1 MSKPPP
7 IPLYPKRY
15 DNDETLFLVYNTSE
29 SILSEDCPAWSEE
42 ISVRPLFDHEVWADS
57 GYASIDGELF
67 YYNSVERSY
76 MNLNQPDSDSGP
88 TPDLSKDG
96 YLVTKFKGCVR
107 NLGGSQTRFNKR
119 GTKVR
124 GFVVAEHHNQLVDA
138 IINTERFI
146 GTNFSEDQD
155 TLDWKIRNLS
165 ETPIIFDDHSCPEV
179 SFIFNIISQDNATGI
194 VAEYNIVIENSS
206 LDTNF
211 VLDFGDGVTNN
222 FLLEGTHT
230 YSVNSNID
238 PVLTVA
244 NSFCSIVVTPTIRE
258 SSLQPT
264 RQETG
269 EGSIEIPLPPPP
281 VIPPITIT
289 PFVQLDNRYNIPPIV
304 FPCLDASPIGDISIP
319 SIIEIVPPLNI
330 PTLISISPVTIP
342 TRITI
347 SPSAVSIPTFIT
359 ITPIDIPS
367 KIELPSVIQ
376 ILQPNP
382 SIPTF
387 ISISPIDIPS
397 RIEILAPDLTGIPTY
412 IDIPTR
418 IEILTPDLTGIPT
431 YIDIPTRIN
440 IDPVNIPTYVKIDQP
455 FSLPTYIKVDSPII
469 DIPSRIDI
477 PSIVIPSFI
486 DSNIPSTI
494 TIDPIQWNVPSIG
507 PVDVNI
513 NLFGSITS
521 VISLIGP
528 SPAIPSIIKIEG
540 EITSVITV
548 DWEANGGPPQL
559 SCIVTVECG
568 SSPSSSRSN
577 LSQASLYNQ
586 DYVEVDVASLGI
598 PSVIKVESPVFP
610 DLKINTDNIPTSIK
624 VDKIEGISE
633 IKITQDFKV
642 PSEIK
647 IVSESFIP
655 TSIVVES
662 KIPEVIQLKNYD
674 IPEFIPVKVQE
685 DFPKEILLNASS
697 VPKEIQVVGVP
708 SVIQLQG
715 YIPSAIQLVMP
726 ENPEIELVYKG
737 SPIDVKVELDLTK
750 LNGDGNKT
758 NCVSIVPCQ

>member
-7 IPLYPKRY
+7 TPLYPKRY

-42 ISVRPLFDHEVWADS
+42 ISVKPLFNHEVWSDS

-76 MNLNQPDSDSGP
+76 FTLDL
-88 TPDLSKDG
+88 TPDAELSDG
-96 YLVTKFKGCVR
+96 VYLVTKFKGCIR
-107 NLGGSQTRFNKR
+107 NLGGSKTKFNTR

-138 IINTERFI
+138 IIKTEKFI
-146 GTNFSEDQD
+146 GSNFTEDQK
-155 TLDWKIRNLS
+155 TLDWKIRNLA
-165 ETPIIFDDHSCPEV
+165 ETPIIFDDHSCPDV
-179 SFIFNIISQDNATGI
+179 SFIFNIVSQNNATGI
-194 VAEYNIVIENSS
+194 VAEYSISIENSS

-230 YSVNSNID
+230 YSVNANID
-238 PVLTVA
+238 PVLTVS
-244 NSFCSIVVTPTIRE
+244 NSFCSIVVTPTARDN
-258 SSLQPT
+258 SLQPT
-264 RQETG
+264 RQDTG
-269 EGSIEIPLPPPP
+269 DGVIEIPLPPPP
-281 VIPPITIT
+281 VIPPIVIT
-289 PFVQLDNRYNIPPIV
+289 PFVQLENRYNIPPIV
-304 FPCLDASPIGDISIP
+304 FPCLDASPIGNVSIP

-330 PTLISISPVTIP
+330 PTLISISPITIP

-359 ITPIDIPS
+359 ITPINIPS
-367 KIELPSVIQ
+367 RIELPSVIQ

-382 SIPTF
+382 PIPTF
-387 ISISPIDIPS
+387 ISISPINIPS
-397 RIEILAPDLTGIPTY
+397 RIEILAPDLTGIPTF
-412 IDIPTR
+412 INVPTR
-418 IEILTPDLTGIPT
+418 IS
-431 YIDIPTRIN
+431 

-455 FSLPTYIKVDSPII
+455 FNLPTYIKVDSPLIN
-469 DIPSRIDI
+469 IPSRIDI

-486 DSNIPSTI
+486 NSNIPSFI
-494 TIDPIQWNVPSIG
+494 NISPIQWNTPTIG
-507 PVDVNI
+507 PVDVNV
-513 NLFGSITS
+513 NLTGSIPP
-521 VISLIGP
+521 VIQLT
-528 SPAIPSIIKIEG
+528 PAIPSIIRIEG
-540 EITSVITV
+540 DITSVITV
-548 DWEANGGPPQL
+548 DWQANGGPPQL

-568 SSPSSSRSN
+568 SSPSGARSN
-577 LSQASLYNQ
+577 SSQASLYNQ

-598 PSVIKVESPVFP
+598 PSVIKVDTPVFP
-610 DLKINTDNIPTSIK
+610 KLKINVDNIPSSIK
-624 VDKIEGISE
+624 IDKIEGISE
-633 IKITQDFKV
+633 IKITKDFSL

-647 IVSESFIP
+647 IVNDSFIP
-655 TSIVVES
+655 SSIFVES

-674 IPEFIPVKVQE
+674 IPEFIPLKVQE
-685 DFPKEILLNASS
+685 DFPREILLNASG

-715 YIPSAIQLVMP
+715 YIPSVIQLLMP